1 MADPKTGRAGGSQKP
16 GRIGAAKRRELRRG
30 MTRRPTER
38 WREMFS
44 RPDAGL
50 YVAALIA
57 FVLGAGLTIGWTRE
71 TFTPAAGR
79 VLSESFLVRAEFN
92 VEDRA
97 ATRQKRELARQSVP
111 RVYQAE
117 RAYFDEL
124 EAGLSRLPV
133 SLAEAQALDAV
144 APEIRERY
152 ALTDDSLAALR
163 ALSIEGQAS
172 QQWLTSV
179 RELLTL
185 MRRTP
190 FLRSETLQVEQLQQ
204 PELLELRNGE
214 AMSARVH
221 ESRAVA
227 IGGERFGEDVA
238 AMVRQA
244 GFGPRVAPA
253 IAARI
258 TQNPRATYSFDEA
271 ATASLREGA
280 ESQVEP
286 VVLRYRE
293 GDVIAS
299 RGEKLDDARR
309 AVVMRERA
317 AWLRDR
323 PGAVWA
329 QRAGSLA
336 MAAIAAAWIAGYLH
350 AFYARVVR
358 RAARVAAVLGLTLA
372 ATMVACWGARVSP
385 GVILAAGT
393 APTVLLAVVLVI
405 AYDQRLAMAVAI
417 SQAALATLALG
428 QSPGFFFVGATG
440 AAASVWML
448 REVRH
453 RRALMNA
460 GIVTGAAMLVATLA
474 AGLIEGPWSTLAMGQ
489 TVTDALLTAGGGVL
503 VAMVAL
509 GGLPIIERAFDIS
522 TAMTLIELRDPRQ
535 PLLRELA
542 QRAPGTYT
550 HSMTVATLVE
560 AAADA
565 IGADGL
571 HAYIGALY
579 HDVGKMNK
587 PEYFVENQSGGVNR
601 HSKLKPA
608 MSLLVIVGHVKDGM
622 ELAREYSLPRS
633 IRHYIESHHGTTL
646 VEYFYHRA
654 QQEGEDAVAEFKYRY
669 PGPKPQTKEAAILMI
684 CDAVESAARALSE
697 PTPSRIEGLV
707 HELAMKRLM
716 DGQFDECDL
725 TLGELHQIELSVVK
739 SLNSI
744 YHARIA
750 YPKGDT
756 PKTEGPRTPDTAIA
770 QSG

>member
-1 MADPKTGRAGGSQKP
+1 MADPRTGRAGGGQKP
-16 GRIGAAKRRELRRG
+16 GRIGAAKRRELRRS
-30 MTRRPTER
+30 MSRRPTER
-38 WREMFS
+38 WRELFA
-44 RPDAGL
+44 RPDAAL
-50 YVAALIA
+50 YVAALAA

-79 VLSESFLVRAEFN
+79 ILSETLAVRAEFTL
-92 VEDRA
+92 EDRA
-97 ATRQKRELARQSVP
+97 ATRQKRELARQSEP

-117 RAYFDEL
+117 RAYFEEL
-124 EAGLSRLPV
+124 ENGLSRLPV
-133 SLAEAQALDAV
+133 SLAEAQSLDAV

-152 ALTDDSLAALR
+152 ALTEESLAAIR
-163 ALSIEGQAS
+163 AMTIEGQSS

-179 RELLTL
+179 RELMML

-190 FLRSETLQVEQLQQ
+190 FLRPETLQVEQLQQ
-204 PELLELRNGE
+204 PEVLQLRFADAE
-214 AMSARVH
+214 ALRVH
-221 ESRAVA
+221 ESRPLS
-227 IGGERFGEDVA
+227 IGGERFGEEVA
-238 AMVRQA
+238 AMIRQA

-253 IAARI
+253 ILARL
-258 TQNPRATYSFDEA
+258 TQSPRPTYAFDEA
-271 ATASLREGA
+271 ATQALRDAA
-280 ESQVEP
+280 EQKVEP

-317 AWLRDR
+317 SWLRDR

-336 MAAIAAAWIAGYLH
+336 IAAIVAVWIAGYLH
-350 AFYARVVR
+350 TFYGKLSR
-358 RAARVAAVLGLTLA
+358 RAARIAAVLGLTLG
-372 ATMVACWGARVSP
+372 ATMIACWGARMSP
-385 GVILAAGT
+385 AVVMASGT
-393 APTVLLAVVLVI
+393 APTVLLAVILVI

-417 SQAALATLALG
+417 AQAALATAALG
-428 QSPGFFFVGATG
+428 QTPGFFFVSATG
-440 AAASVWML
+440 AVASVWML

-453 RRALMNA
+453 RRTLMNA
-460 GIVTGAAMLVATLA
+460 GLATGAGMLLATLA
-474 AGLIEGPWSTLAMGQ
+474 AGLLEGPWTTLALAQ
-489 TVTDALLTAGGGVL
+489 TATDALLAAGGGL
-503 VAMVAL
+503 GVAMVAL
-509 GGLPIIERAFDIS
+509 GGLPLIERAFDITTS
-522 TAMTLIELRDPRQ
+522 MTLIELRDPKQ

-601 HSKLKPA
+601 HNKLKPA

-654 QQEGEDAVAEFKYRY
+654 QQEGEEGVAEFKYRY

-750 YPKGDT
+750 YPKGDAA
-756 PKTEGPRTPDTAIA
+756 PKTVESAVA
-770 QSG
+770 KSG